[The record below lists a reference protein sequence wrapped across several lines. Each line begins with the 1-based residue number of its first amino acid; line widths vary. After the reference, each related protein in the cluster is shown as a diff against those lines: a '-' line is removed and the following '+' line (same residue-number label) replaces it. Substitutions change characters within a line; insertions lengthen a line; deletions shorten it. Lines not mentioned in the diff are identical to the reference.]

1 MVLLYFVAVLAVIV
15 PAVAGPALAYG
26 PVRRLAQ
33 SRVAARTRRG
43 R

>member
-1 MVLLYFVAVLAVIV
+1 MVLLYVVAALAVIV
-15 PAVAGPALAYG
+15 PAVAGPVLAYG

-33 SRVAARTRRG
+33 PGGGQDGHG